1 MRRKGEKERKRYY
14 PRCVISFFFSS
25 LSYFPFV
32 KDQSSSLPF
41 IVRPP
46 GVIVVLVVVVI
57 VVVVSRILYY
67 SFSSFYCLFVSPAS
81 YVCPFV
87 TVSPTSVLKM
97 RPRKSL
103 RCSVRMSGRPSV
115 LLPLTPAAPPPSLPL
130 PPSRCSCRC
139 SFAPSSSLSP
149 FPPESP
155 CGVVDALRSPLLR
168 VYLLSSLPFFSSL
181 RDTETQ
187 RDRVYYYRALLLLFS
202 FCFMNFVSPLNCKRH
217 DFL

>member
-14 PRCVISFFFSS
+14 PRCVISLFFSS

-46 GVIVVLVVVVI
+46 GVIVVLVVV

-139 SFAPSSSLSP
+139 SFDPSSSLSP
-149 FPPESP
+149 FPPQSP

-168 VYLLSSLPFFSSL
+168 VYLLSSLPFFSS
-181 RDTETQ
+181 Q
-187 RDRVYYYRALLLLFS
+187 RQREIESIIIAL
-202 FCFMNFVSPLNCKRH
+202 FCCCFPFVS
-217 DFL
+217 